1 MPYLLQAVPS
11 WIWHRLVAGLNAQLR
26 LVRCGNLKVTF
37 LPVIDWLETHANPSL
52 AENGIRVDLAW
63 FQATALGYCQFGLV
77 LHAVGEAVTAELQ
90 DGSTIKTDQHS
101 V

>member
-1 MPYLLQAVPS
+1 MPS
-11 WIWHRLVAGLNAQLR
+11 SIWHRLVAGLNAQLR
-26 LVRCGNLKVTF
+26 LVRHGNLSTSF
-37 LPVIDWLETHANPSL
+37 LPVFKWLESHANPAL
-52 AENGIRVDLAW
+52 NTYRVRVDLAW

>member
-1 MPYLLQAVPS
+1 MPS
-11 WIWHRLVAGLNAQLR
+11 SIWHRLVAGLNAQLR
-26 LVRCGNLKVTF
+26 LVRHGNLNTSF
-37 LPVIDWLETHANPSL
+37 LPVFKWLESHANPAL
-52 AENGIRVDLAW
+52 NTYRVRVDLAW

>member
-1 MPYLLQAVPS
+1 VPS
-11 WIWHRLVAGLNAQLR
+11 SIWHRLVAGLNAQLR
-26 LVRCGNLKVTF
+26 LVRHGNLNTSF
-37 LPVIDWLETHANPSL
+37 LPVFKWLESHANPAL
-52 AENGIRVDLAW
+52 NTYRVRVDLAW